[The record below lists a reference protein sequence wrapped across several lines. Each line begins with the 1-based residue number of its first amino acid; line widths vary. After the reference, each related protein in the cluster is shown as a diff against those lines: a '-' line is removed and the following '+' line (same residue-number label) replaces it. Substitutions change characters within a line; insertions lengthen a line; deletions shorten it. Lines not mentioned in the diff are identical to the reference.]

1 MRQAWKKL
9 RYRLEYMGLL
19 IAAKIVPLFPR
30 SAIGTLAKICGAVA
44 SVVDVPGRRVALAN
58 LDCAF
63 PGKYSTAEKRRI
75 TRESYQHFAQTMLD
89 LMWSPRLT
97 PENFL
102 RYIEF
107 EGFPEVDPNQ
117 SGIVVCY
124 HYSNFEWLS
133 LGCGFRGR
141 PSTIIAQEFKNPLLD
156 PIFRRWREQSGH
168 VFSARTGGVLRLFK
182 TLRRGGNIA
191 MVVDLTVFP
200 GPAAVAIRCFGLH
213 TSVTSAHAWLQQ
225 RSGAALIPAHCEP
238 LPGGRYRV
246 VFHPPIDLGPNATS
260 REIAQ
265 ACWDSFEPVVR
276 ANPGPYMWMYKQW
289 RYRAENPDRPYPF
302 YSWHNV
308 KFERMIARK

>member
-1 MRQAWKKL
+1 MRAAWKKL
-9 RYRLEYMGLL
+9 RYRFEYVGLL
-19 IAAKIVPLFPR
+19 LAAKIVPLFPR
-30 SAIGTLAKICGAVA
+30 ATIVVLAKICGAIA
-44 SVVDVPGRRVALAN
+44 SRIDTRGRSIALAN

-63 PGKYSTAEKRRI
+63 AGKYSISEKSRI
-75 TRESYQHFAQTMLD
+75 IRESYQHFAQTMLD

-107 EGFPEVDPNQ
+107 EGFPEVDPNK

-133 LGCGFRGR
+133 LGSGFRGR

-191 MVVDLTVFP
+191 MLVDLTVFP
-200 GPAAVAIRCFGLH
+200 GPAAVAIRCFGMH

-238 LPGGRYRV
+238 LPRGRYRM
-246 VFHPPIDLGPNATS
+246 VFHPPIDLGPNAS
-260 REIAQ
+260 PREVAQ
-265 ACWDSFEPVVR
+265 ACWDSFEPIVR
-276 ANPGPYMWMYKQW
+276 AEPGPWMWMYKHW
-289 RYRAENPDRPYPF
+289 RHRPKNPDRPYPF
-302 YSWHNV
+302 YSWYTG
-308 KFERMIARK
+308 KFERLITQK

>member
-1 MRQAWKKL
+1 MRSAWKKL
-9 RYRLEYMGLL
+9 RHRLEYVGLL
-19 IAAKIVPLFPR
+19 LAAKIVPLFPR
-30 SAIGTLAKICGAVA
+30 TTIVVLAKICGAIA
-44 SVVDVPGRRVALAN
+44 AHVDTRGRSIALAN

-63 PGKYSTAEKRRI
+63 PGKYSGAEKSRI
-75 TRESYQHFAQTMLD
+75 IRQSYQHFAQTMLD

-97 PENFL
+97 PENYL

-107 EGFPEVDPNQ
+107 EGFPEVDPNR
-117 SGIVVCY
+117 SGIVVGC

-168 VFSARTGGVLRLFK
+168 IFGARTGGVLRLFK

-191 MVVDLTVFP
+191 MLIDLAVFP

-213 TSVTSAHAWLQQ
+213 TSVTSAAGWLQK
-225 RSGAALIPAHCEP
+225 RSGAAIFPTHCEP
-238 LPGGRYRV
+238 LPRGRYRV
-246 VFHPPIDLGPNATS
+246 VFHPAIELGPNATP

-276 ANPGPYMWMYKQW
+276 ARPEPWLWMYKHW
-289 RYRAENPDRPYPF
+289 RYRPKNPDRAYPAYSF
-302 YSWHNV
+302 YTG
-308 KFERMIARK
+308 KFERLIAEK

>member
-1 MRQAWKKL
+1 MRAAWKKL
-9 RYRLEYMGLL
+9 RYRFEYVGLL
-19 IAAKIVPLFPR
+19 LAAKIVPLFPR
-30 SAIGTLAKICGAVA
+30 ATIVVLAKICGAIA
-44 SVVDVPGRRVALAN
+44 SRIDTRGRSIALAN

-63 PGKYSTAEKRRI
+63 PGKYSISEKSRI
-75 TRESYQHFAQTMLD
+75 IRESYQHFAQTMLD

-107 EGFPEVDPNQ
+107 EGFPEVDPNK

-133 LGCGFRGR
+133 LGSGFRGR

-191 MVVDLTVFP
+191 MLVDLTVFP
-200 GPAAVAIRCFGLH
+200 GPR
-213 TSVTSAHAWLQQ
+213 
-225 RSGAALIPAHCEP
+225 RSRFDVLECTPVLLPLTPGSSNAREP
-238 LPGGRYRV
+238 LLFPLIASRCREDGIVWFFIRQLILVPTPARAKLRRRAGIPLSRSCARSPGHGCGCTNTGV
-246 VFHPPIDLGPNATS
+246 
-260 REIAQ
+260 
-265 ACWDSFEPVVR
+265 
-276 ANPGPYMWMYKQW
+276 
-289 RYRAENPDRPYPF
+289 
-302 YSWHNV
+302 
-308 KFERMIARK
+308 IARRILIGPTPSIPGTPESSKD